1 MTFKHSVNAGPGDK
15 WGRAASLPVAF
26 ASLERVLGAMPSRL
40 PGTGRWEPTAAC
52 WADLHRPPRGLGAA
66 GMGAVPWD
74 PSLRRSPPPCSEAY
88 MIAKS
93 LEGEAGELGAF

>member
-1 MTFKHSVNAGPGDK
+1 MGTRGIASRGICVAGASAGSDALSPPWD
-15 WGRAASLPVAF
+15 RAV
-26 ASLERVLGAMPSRL
+26 GAHGS
-40 PGTGRWEPTAAC
+40 C

-74 PSLRRSPPPCSEAY
+74 PSLRRSPPPCSEAC